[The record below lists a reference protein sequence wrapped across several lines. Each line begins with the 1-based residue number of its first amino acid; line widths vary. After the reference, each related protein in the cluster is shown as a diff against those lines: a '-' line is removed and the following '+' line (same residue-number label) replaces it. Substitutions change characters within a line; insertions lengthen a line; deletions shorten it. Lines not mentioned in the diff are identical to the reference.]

1 MVDLQAETVPQL
13 PAEFNKAI
21 EEIRAKLQVENAA
34 PELCSPKVGIVCGSG
49 LSGLGDVLK
58 SKVLV
63 PYAEVEGFGTSTVPG
78 HKSALAFGFLSG
90 GEGQKDVPVVAMLG
104 RFHPYEGHAFAT
116 VVFPIRVMKLLG
128 VQKIIITNAA
138 GSLNPK
144 IPVGTSKLAIV
155 VIHDHLALPNLS
167 GFNALLGPVLAP
179 PFDTRFVPVSSAY
192 SFELRKAVF
201 KAAYDL
207 QFPSHFL
214 AEGTYA
220 WVSGP
225 TYESPA
231 EGRLLRAA
239 GADVVG
245 MSTVPEVVAAKQA
258 GMDVVVLSLVTNPVV
273 IPETYRSARAEVE
286 AEIAGKPVEEVK
298 EEEVSHEEVLTIS
311 RLRGDDMKRL
321 VARLVQLIN

>member
-1 MVDLQAETVPQL
+1 MPDLQAETVPQL
-13 PAEFNKAI
+13 PAEFAKAI
-21 EEIRAKLQVENAA
+21 EGIKAKLQAENAA
-34 PELCSPKVGIVCGSG
+34 PELSAPKVGIVCGSG

-58 SKVLV
+58 NRVLV
-63 PYAEVEGFGTSTVPG
+63 PYEEVEGFGRSTVPG

-90 GEGQKDVPVVAMLG
+90 GEGKKDVPVVAMLG
-104 RFHPYEGHAFAT
+104 R
-116 VVFPIRVMKLLG
+116 
-128 VQKIIITNAA
+128 
-138 GSLNPK
+138 
-144 IPVGTSKLAIV
+144 
-155 VIHDHLALPNLS
+155 

-286 AEIAGKPVEEVK
+286 AEIAGKSVEEVK
-298 EEEVSHEEVLTIS
+298 LEEVSHEEVLTIS
-311 RLRGDDMKRL
+311 KLRGDDMKRL
-321 VARLVQLIN
+321 VERVVQLIN

>member
-1 MVDLQAETVPQL
+1 
-13 PAEFNKAI
+13 
-21 EEIRAKLQVENAA
+21 
-34 PELCSPKVGIVCGSG
+34 
-49 LSGLGDVLK
+49 
-58 SKVLV
+58 
-63 PYAEVEGFGTSTVPG
+63 
-78 HKSALAFGFLSG
+78 
-90 GEGQKDVPVVAMLG
+90 MLG
-104 RFHPYEGHAFAT
+104 
-116 VVFPIRVMKLLG
+116 
-128 VQKIIITNAA
+128 
-138 GSLNPK
+138 
-144 IPVGTSKLAIV
+144 
-155 VIHDHLALPNLS
+155 
-167 GFNALLGPVLAP
+167 P

-201 KAAYDL
+201 KAAHDL

-286 AEIAGKPVEEVK
+286 AEVSEGAAAAG
-298 EEEVSHEEVLTIS
+298 IS
-311 RLRGDDMKRL
+311 DPSKVIDAFFFLPADNRLRGKPSNRSKR
-321 VARLVQLIN
+321 RKCHMRKC

>member
-1 MVDLQAETVPQL
+1 M
-13 PAEFNKAI
+13 
-21 EEIRAKLQVENAA
+21 
-34 PELCSPKVGIVCGSG
+34 
-49 LSGLGDVLK
+49 
-58 SKVLV
+58 
-63 PYAEVEGFGTSTVPG
+63 
-78 HKSALAFGFLSG
+78 
-90 GEGQKDVPVVAMLG
+90 QK
-104 RFHPYEGHAFAT
+104 
-116 VVFPIRVMKLLG
+116 K
-128 VQKIIITNAA
+128 Q
-138 GSLNPK
+138 
-144 IPVGTSKLAIV
+144 
-155 VIHDHLALPNLS
+155 
-167 GFNALLGPVLAP
+167 GFNSLLGPVLAP

-201 KAAYDL
+201 KAAHDL

-286 AEIAGKPVEEVK
+286 AE
-298 EEEVSHEEVLTIS
+298 VSERVSQAAVLRIS
-311 RLRGDDMKRL
+311 
-321 VARLVQLIN
+321 